1 MRVLSLGAG
10 VQSTTLLLMAAE
22 NMLEHQLDA
31 AIFADTG
38 YEPQAVYDHLNK
50 IEKEIAEPAGIPI
63 YRVTAGNI
71 REDALSVEHGFAS
84 MPLFVRKPDGSKGM
98 ARRQCTNEY
107 KVAPIKRKIREL
119 LGAEVLESGFVG
131 RVKKGEQVEQW
142 IGISL
147 DEVHRAKDSNVN
159 YIKNVFPLLDKKMT
173 RKDCLSVLEKYGF
186 GQTPKSACIACPFRT
201 DEQWRDMKE
210 NAPGEFWDAVN
221 FDRQMR
227 EFHANQPRTKNNLF
241 FLHKSFVPLDEA
253 NISTQPPKE
262 IPDNQQE
269 IFTCSPF
276 SCNGDESSYGMEVFA
291 GKLNSRIQVGGK

>member
-22 NMLEHQLDA
+22 NMFKHQLDA

-38 YEPQAVYDHLNK
+38 YEPQAVYDHLDK

-119 LGAEVLESGFVG
+119 LGAEVLESGSVG

-147 DEVHRAKDSNVN
+147 DEVHRAKDSDVN
-159 YIKNVFPLLDKKMT
+159 YIKNVFPLLDKRMT
-173 RKDCLSVLEKYGF
+173 RKDCLAVLEKYGF

-201 DEQWRDMKE
+201 NEQWRDMKE
-210 NAPGEFWDAVN
+210 NAPGEFSDAVN

-227 EFHANQPRTKNNLF
+227 EFHADQPRTKNNLF

-253 NISTQPPKE
+253 DLSVRSRKE
-262 IPDNQQE
+262 IAEDQQE
-269 IFTCSPF
+269 LFTCSPF

-291 GKLNSRIQVGGK
+291 

>member
-22 NMLEHQLDA
+22 NMLEHQLDV

-38 YEPQAVYDHLNK
+38 YEPQAVYDHLDK
-50 IEKEIAEPAGIPI
+50 IEREIAEPAGIPI
-63 YRVTAGNI
+63 YRVSAGNI
-71 REDALSVEHGFAS
+71 REDALSSEHGFAS

-119 LGAEVLESGFVG
+119 LGAEVSEAGVVG
-131 RVKKGEQVEQW
+131 RVKKGKQVEQW

-147 DEVHRAKDSNVN
+147 DELHRAKNSDVN
-159 YIKNVFPLLDKKMT
+159 YIKNVFPLLDKRMT
-173 RKDCLSVLEKYGF
+173 RKDCLAVLEKYGF

-201 DEQWRDMKE
+201 NEQWRDMK
-210 NAPGEFWDAVN
+210 NNDPDEFLDAVN
-221 FDRQMR
+221 FDKQMR
-227 EFHANQPRTKNNLF
+227 EFHADQPRTKNNLF

-253 NISTQPPKE
+253 DLSILSRKE
-262 IPDNQQE
+262 IAKNQQE
-269 IFTCSPF
+269 LFTCSPF
-276 SCNGDESSYGMEVFA
+276 SCNGDETSYGIEVF
-291 GKLNSRIQVGGK
+291 G

>member
-1 MRVLSLGAG
+1 
-10 VQSTTLLLMAAE
+10 
-22 NMLEHQLDA
+22 
-31 AIFADTG
+31 
-38 YEPQAVYDHLNK
+38 
-50 IEKEIAEPAGIPI
+50 
-63 YRVTAGNI
+63 
-71 REDALSVEHGFAS
+71 VEHGFAS